1 MSAAQPA
8 VSHIAT
14 IQPDDMEREVEEL
27 VANAQEWLDTP
38 NDRFEG
44 RPPRTLLHTNEE
56 QRLREILDSIK
67 HGMVA

>member
-1 MSAAQPA
+1 MSTAQPV
-8 VSHIAT
+8 VSHVST
-14 IQPDDMEREVEEL
+14 MQPQDVEREVEEL

-44 RPPRTLLHTNEE
+44 RPPRSLLQTSEE
-56 QRLREILDSIK
+56 RRLRELLDSIK

>member
-14 IQPDDMEREVEEL
+14 IQPYDMEREVEEL

-44 RPPRTLLHTNEE
+44 RPPRALLHTHEE

-67 HGMVA
+67 HGMGA

>member
-8 VSHIAT
+8 VSYIAT
-14 IQPDDMEREVEEL
+14 IQPYAMEREVEEL

-44 RPPRTLLHTNEE
+44 RSPRALLHTNEE